1 MIYDIEAAQYLY
13 GEERTSGQGRDGN
26 NSYAYDDKTMAI
38 QTIVDSGGM
47 DTIDAS
53 RVTRDSVIISHPGL
67 SHPLAFIARAEQLAD
82 IEAQAGATV
91 KGKCFYI
98 YEHLMEMPQLER
110 LSIQV

>member
-1 MIYDIEAAQYLY
+1 MTGADSYSYGERRIYASTPMIYDIEAAQYLY

-53 RVTRDSVIISHPGL
+53 RVAVIALLISPRSSL
-67 SHPLAFIARAEQLAD
+67 D
-82 IEAQAGATV
+82 W
-91 KGKCFYI
+91 
-98 YEHLMEMPQLER
+98 HLY
-110 LSIQV
+110 SC